1 MNKNKKLLV
10 LLLAPVLALSLA
22 ACNNNNNTSSTT
34 SSSTSTSS
42 STNTS
47 STTTPSST
55 TTISSSTST
64 STTTPDSSSSSSTTQ
79 GNLLDEITGTADE
92 RYATYKAT
100 ANGAVATAYAELV
113 AVETFTPNNNSN
125 LYFMDGTH
133 AIKAINVNDYS
144 VVQQLEVGKV
154 YKVVG
159 VYDQAKNRLNGKNQA
174 VTFELVEGGETKV
187 QAVKTNLDLAAAT
200 TDNVDT
206 VAYST
211 TGVVTDVIN
220 GTTKSIKVEIA
231 GKTYTVQTRGANADA
246 VNEVLM
252 SASNNQKVNIK
263 SAVVYNVDTL
273 NVLNAADIEFTTPDT
288 PDVPDVPTKYKGT
301 IGAATQ
307 DGLTVGSVSAEKTLT
322 YTVEG
327 DKVTVGGTDELI
339 AYVKADEAT
348 GVTAGN
354 YIGVKITAPADL
366 DASLNPIV
374 VFNSQQLTWTDIAS
388 EGSAELKFEVT
399 SITSTYTIS
408 VYWEGSLEKAAQV
421 FTVEFATGTAL
432 QEKEITIV
440 DSTISEL
447 LKKDGSKM
455 WTDREQLYRVEAV
468 VSEITNTTMGNGKVM
483 DPATGEEITLYGLCD
498 SVEVFDNAT
507 LKFSNNKTFSSLNL
521 VKGDKVTLV
530 VQYLV
535 YGYSAPYTQ
544 EVQGYLE
551 EKVAGVN
558 DVKYTVAVTADAEKG
573 TVELDK
579 TQVALGETAVAT
591 VTAKEGWAAAK
602 VEFNG
607 VKLTPNAEGKY
618 EFTGA
623 IYTNSLV
630 VEFAEDLQYD
640 ITINTP
646 ENGTAELSAT
656 KAKIGTEITIT
667 VSPAEG
673 YKVDYVKVNG
683 ERIRAV
689 DGAYK
694 FILSGTTS
702 VEVAFMDANTLRS
715 SAYVICADKYSNVS
729 GPFPSSISSLLKS
742 GEDIVTSVSATG
754 SVAYKSGDALKFG
767 SGSKPNTTFVINLS
781 QKVTSIIIRATAWKG
796 STSTLT
802 IDGSVESSVTTSQGT
817 GDSSGYADYTF
828 TFAEGVDTITVSA
841 AGRYLIS
848 GLTFLYALNHQA
860 INKN

>member
-113 AVETFTPNNNSN
+113 AVETFPQNNNSSN
-125 LYFMDGTH
+125 LYLMDGTH
-133 AIKAINVNDYS
+133 AIKAINVSDYN

-159 VYDQAKNRLNGKNQA
+159 VYDQAKNGLNGKNQA

-263 SAVVYNVDTL
+263 SAVVYKVDTL

-327 DKVTVGGTDELI
+327 DKVTVGGTDELV

-498 SVEVFDNAT
+498 SVKVFDNAT

-729 GPFPSSISSLLKS
+729 GPFPSSISELLDS

-848 GLTFLYALNHQA
+848 GLTFLYA
-860 INKN
+860 

>member
-288 PDVPDVPTKYKGT
+288 PDVPDVPTKYKGI

-848 GLTFLYALNHQA
+848 GLTFLYA
-860 INKN
+860 

>member
-339 AYVKADEAT
+339 AYVKADYAT

-848 GLTFLYALNHQA
+848 GLTFLYA
-860 INKN
+860 

>member
-125 LYFMDGTH
+125 LYLMDGTH
-133 AIKAINVNDYS
+133 AIKAINVNDYN

-231 GKTYTVQTRGANADA
+231 GKTYIVQTRGANADA

-288 PDVPDVPTKYKGT
+288 PDVPDVPTEYKGT

-327 DKVTVGGTDELI
+327 DKVTVGGTDELV
-339 AYVKADEAT
+339 AYVEADEAT

-447 LKKDGSKM
+447 LKKDGSKK
-455 WTDREQLYRVEAV
+455 WEDNEQLYRIEAV
-468 VSEITNTTMGNGKVM
+468 ISEITSTTMGNGKVM
-483 DPATGEEITLYGLCD
+483 DPVTGEEITLYGLCD

-530 VQYLV
+530 VKYLV

-630 VEFAEDLQYD
+630 VEFAEDIQYD

-646 ENGTAELSAT
+646 EKGTAELSAT

-673 YKVDYVKVNG
+673 YEIDYVKVNG
-683 ERIRAV
+683 ESIRAV

-694 FILSGTTS
+694 FTLSGTTS
-702 VEVAFMDANTLRS
+702 VEVAFKLYVEVNNETYTWDKVFGVDSGTSDRLLTMLGCKVLWKQNSSNNKIKLDSDEQRIYVQHSLTFTANERKSITKIVLHATTEKFVLTMNS
-715 SAYVICADKYSNVS
+715 SAVGND
-729 GPFPSSISSLLKS
+729 
-742 GEDIVTSVSATG
+742 
-754 SVAYKSGDALKFG
+754 
-767 SGSKPNTTFVINLS
+767 
-781 QKVTSIIIRATAWKG
+781 G
-796 STSTLT
+796 STKATVTEKLDSSALT
-802 IDGSVESSVTTSQGT
+802 ITYEIADGASSVTLV
-817 GDSSGYADYTF
+817 SSKQVRISSFEVFYA
-828 TFAEGVDTITVSA
+828 
-841 AGRYLIS
+841 
-848 GLTFLYALNHQA
+848 
-860 INKN
+860 

>member
-125 LYFMDGTH
+125 LYLMDGTH
-133 AIKAINVNDYS
+133 AIKAINVNDYN

-159 VYDQAKNRLNGKNQA
+159 VYDQAKNRLNGKDQA

-200 TDNVDT
+200 TENVDT

-263 SAVVYNVDTL
+263 SAVVYKVDTL

-327 DKVTVGGTDELI
+327 DKVTVGGTDELV

-535 YGYSAPYTQ
+535 HGYSAPYTQ

-848 GLTFLYALNHQA
+848 GLTFLYA
-860 INKN
+860 

>member
-47 STTTPSST
+47 STTTTPSST
-55 TTISSSTST
+55 TTISSSTSA

-100 ANGAVATAYAELV
+100 ADGAVATAYAELV
-113 AVETFTPNNNSN
+113 AVETFPQNNNSSN
-125 LYFMDGTH
+125 LYLMDGTH
-133 AIKAINVNDYS
+133 AIKAINVNDYN

-159 VYDQAKNRLNGKNQA
+159 VYDQAENRLNGKSQA

-288 PDVPDVPTKYKGT
+288 PDVPDVPTEYKGT

-327 DKVTVGGTDELI
+327 DKVTVGGTDELV
-339 AYVKADEAT
+339 AYVEADEAT

-388 EGSAELKFEVT
+388 EGSAELKFAVT

-447 LKKDGSKM
+447 LKKDSSKK
-455 WTDREQLYRVEAV
+455 WTDTEQLYRVEAII
-468 VSEITNTTMGNGKVM
+468 SDITNTTFGNGKVM
-483 DPATGEEITLYGLCD
+483 DPVTGEEITLYGLCD
-498 SVEVFDNAT
+498 SIETFDNAT

-535 YGYSAPYTQ
+535 FGYSAPYTQ

-591 VTAKEGWAAAK
+591 VTAKEGYAVAK

-607 VKLTPNAEGKY
+607 VTLTPNAEGKY
-618 EFTGA
+618 EITGA

-656 KAKIGTEITIT
+656 KAKIGTEITVT
-667 VSPAEG
+667 VSPSEG

-683 ERIRAV
+683 ESIRAV

-694 FILSGTTS
+694 FRLNGTTS
-702 VEVAFMDANTLRS
+702 VEVAFKLYVEVNNETYTWDKVFGVDSGTSDRLLTMLGCKVLWKQNS
-715 SAYVICADKYSNVS
+715 SN
-729 GPFPSSISSLLKS
+729 
-742 GEDIVTSVSATG
+742 
-754 SVAYKSGDALKFG
+754 
-767 SGSKPNTTFVINLS
+767 SKINL
-781 QKVTSIIIRATAWKG
+781 
-796 STSTLT
+796 
-802 IDGSVESSVTTSQGT
+802 
-817 GDSSGYADYTF
+817 DSDEQRIYVQHSLTF
-828 TFAEGVDTITVSA
+828 TANEGKSITKIVLHA
-841 AGRYLIS
+841 
-848 GLTFLYALNHQA
+848 TE
-860 INKN
+860 KNMF

>member
-354 YIGVKITAPADL
+354 YIGVKITAPVDL

-729 GPFPSSISSLLKS
+729 GTFPSSISSLLKS

-848 GLTFLYALNHQA
+848 GLTFLYA
-860 INKN
+860 

>member
-55 TTISSSTST
+55 TTISSSTNT

-159 VYDQAKNRLNGKNQA
+159 VYDQAKNGLNGKDQA

-200 TDNVDT
+200 TENVDT

-263 SAVVYNVDTL
+263 SAVVYKVDTL

-327 DKVTVGGTDELI
+327 DKVTVGGTDELV

-767 SGSKPNTTFVINLS
+767 SSSKPNTTFVINLS

-848 GLTFLYALNHQA
+848 GLTFLYA
-860 INKN
+860 

>member
-125 LYFMDGTH
+125 LYLMDGTH
-133 AIKAINVNDYS
+133 AIKAINVNDYN

-288 PDVPDVPTKYKGT
+288 PDIPDVPTEYKGT

-327 DKVTVGGTDELI
+327 DKVTVGGTDELV

-498 SVEVFDNAT
+498 SVKVFDNAT

-817 GDSSGYADYTF
+817 GDASGYADYTF

-848 GLTFLYALNHQA
+848 GLTFLYA
-860 INKN
+860 

>member
-113 AVETFTPNNNSN
+113 AVETFPQNNNSSN
-125 LYFMDGTH
+125 LYLMDGTH
-133 AIKAINVNDYS
+133 AIKAINVSDYN

-327 DKVTVGGTDELI
+327 DKVTVGGTDELV

-483 DPATGEEITLYGLCD
+483 DPATGEEITLYGLCN

-579 TQVALGETAVAT
+579 TQVALGETAIAT

-729 GPFPSSISSLLKS
+729 GPFPSSISELLDS

-754 SVAYKSGDALKFG
+754 YVAYKSGDALKFG

-828 TFAEGVDTITVSA
+828 TFAEGFDTITVSA

-848 GLTFLYALNHQA
+848 GLTFLYA
-860 INKN
+860 

>member
-79 GNLLDEITGTADE
+79 DNLLDEITGTADE

-125 LYFMDGTH
+125 LYLMDGTH
-133 AIKAINVNDYS
+133 AIKAINVNDYN

-263 SAVVYNVDTL
+263 SAIVYNVDTL

-288 PDVPDVPTKYKGT
+288 PDVPDVPTEYKGT

-327 DKVTVGGTDELI
+327 DKVTVGGTDELV
-339 AYVKADEAT
+339 AYVEADEAT

-388 EGSAELKFEVT
+388 EGSAELKFAVT

-447 LKKDGSKM
+447 LKKDGSKK
-455 WTDREQLYRVEAV
+455 WEDNEQLYRVEAV

-530 VQYLV
+530 VKYLV

-591 VTAKEGWAAAK
+591 VTAKEGWAVTK

-618 EFTGA
+618 EFTGVIFA
-623 IYTNSLV
+623 NSLV
-630 VEFAEDLQYD
+630 VEFAEDIQYD

-646 ENGTAELSAT
+646 KNGTAELSAT

-673 YKVDYVKVNG
+673 YEIDYVKVNG
-683 ERIRAV
+683 ESIRAV

-694 FILSGTTS
+694 FTLSGTTS
-702 VEVAFMDANTLRS
+702 VEVAFKLYVEVNNETYTWDKAFGVDSGTNDRLLTMLGCKVLWKQNSSTSKINLEYDEQRIYVQHSLTFTANEGKSITKIVLHATSGNHVLTMNS
-715 SAYVICADKYSNVS
+715 SAVGND
-729 GPFPSSISSLLKS
+729 
-742 GEDIVTSVSATG
+742 
-754 SVAYKSGDALKFG
+754 
-767 SGSKPNTTFVINLS
+767 
-781 QKVTSIIIRATAWKG
+781 G
-796 STSTLT
+796 STKATITEKLDSSALT
-802 IDGSVESSVTTSQGT
+802 ITYEIADGASSVTLVASKQVRI
-817 GDSSGYADYTF
+817 SSFEVFYA
-828 TFAEGVDTITVSA
+828 
-841 AGRYLIS
+841 
-848 GLTFLYALNHQA
+848 
-860 INKN
+860 

>member
-159 VYDQAKNRLNGKNQA
+159 VYDQAKNRLNGKDQA

-263 SAVVYNVDTL
+263 SAVVYKVDTL

-327 DKVTVGGTDELI
+327 DKVTVGGTDELV

-421 FTVEFATGTAL
+421 FTVEFATLTAL

-483 DPATGEEITLYGLCD
+483 DPATGEEITLYGLCN

-848 GLTFLYALNHQA
+848 GLTFLYA
-860 INKN
+860 

>member
-125 LYFMDGTH
+125 LYLMDGTH
-133 AIKAINVNDYS
+133 AIKAINVNDYN

-288 PDVPDVPTKYKGT
+288 PDIPDVPTEYKGT

-327 DKVTVGGTDELI
+327 DKVTFGGTDELV

-498 SVEVFDNAT
+498 SVKVFDNAT

-817 GDSSGYADYTF
+817 GDASGYADYTF

-848 GLTFLYALNHQA
+848 GLTFLYA
-860 INKN
+860 

>member
-133 AIKAINVNDYS
+133 AIKAINVNDYN

-327 DKVTVGGTDELI
+327 DKVTVGGTDELV

-729 GPFPSSISSLLKS
+729 GPFPSSISELLDS

-817 GDSSGYADYTF
+817 GDASGYADYTF

-848 GLTFLYALNHQA
+848 GLTFLYA
-860 INKN
+860 

>member
-22 ACNNNNNTSSTT
+22 ACNNNN
-34 SSSTSTSS
+34 
-42 STNTS
+42 NTS

-220 GTTKSIKVEIA
+220 GTTKKSIKVEIA

-694 FILSGTTS
+694 FRLNGTTS

-715 SAYVICADKYSNVS
+715 SVYVICADKYSNVI
-729 GPFPSSISSLLKS
+729 GPFPSSISKLLDS

-754 SVAYKSGDALKFG
+754 SVGYKSGDALKFG

-781 QKVTSIIIRATAWKG
+781 QKVTSIIIRATAWKD
-796 STSTLT
+796 SKSTLT
-802 IDGSVESSVTTSQGT
+802 IDGSVESSVETSQGT
-817 GDSSGYADYTF
+817 GDASGYADYTF

-841 AGRYLIS
+841 EGRYLIS
-848 GLTFLYALNHQA
+848 GLTFLYAQSSS
-860 INKN
+860 NK

>member
-1 MNKNKKLLV
+1 MAI
-10 LLLAPVLALSLA
+10 LAVML
-22 ACNNNNNTSSTT
+22 
-34 SSSTSTSS
+34 
-42 STNTS
+42 
-47 STTTPSST
+47 
-55 TTISSSTST
+55 ISSSTST

-113 AVETFTPNNNSN
+113 AVETFPQNNNSSN
-125 LYFMDGTH
+125 LYLMDGTH
-133 AIKAINVNDYS
+133 AIKAINVNDYN

-159 VYDQAKNRLNGKNQA
+159 VYDQAENRLNGKSQA

-220 GTTKSIKVEIA
+220 GTTKSVKVEIA
-231 GKTYTVQTRGANADA
+231 GKTYTVQTIGANADA

-288 PDVPDVPTKYKGT
+288 PDVPDVPTEYKGT

-327 DKVTVGGTDELI
+327 DKVTVGGTDELV
-339 AYVKADEAT
+339 AYVEADEAT

-447 LKKDGSKM
+447 LKKDSSKK
-455 WTDREQLYRVEAV
+455 WTDTEQLYRV
-468 VSEITNTTMGNGKVM
+468 
-483 DPATGEEITLYGLCD
+483 
-498 SVEVFDNAT
+498 
-507 LKFSNNKTFSSLNL
+507 
-521 VKGDKVTLV
+521 
-530 VQYLV
+530 
-535 YGYSAPYTQ
+535 
-544 EVQGYLE
+544 
-551 EKVAGVN
+551 
-558 DVKYTVAVTADAEKG
+558 
-573 TVELDK
+573 
-579 TQVALGETAVAT
+579 
-591 VTAKEGWAAAK
+591 
-602 VEFNG
+602 
-607 VKLTPNAEGKY
+607 
-618 EFTGA
+618 
-623 IYTNSLV
+623 
-630 VEFAEDLQYD
+630 
-640 ITINTP
+640 
-646 ENGTAELSAT
+646 
-656 KAKIGTEITIT
+656 
-667 VSPAEG
+667 
-673 YKVDYVKVNG
+673 
-683 ERIRAV
+683 
-689 DGAYK
+689 
-694 FILSGTTS
+694 
-702 VEVAFMDANTLRS
+702 
-715 SAYVICADKYSNVS
+715 
-729 GPFPSSISSLLKS
+729 
-742 GEDIVTSVSATG
+742 
-754 SVAYKSGDALKFG
+754 
-767 SGSKPNTTFVINLS
+767 
-781 QKVTSIIIRATAWKG
+781 
-796 STSTLT
+796 
-802 IDGSVESSVTTSQGT
+802 
-817 GDSSGYADYTF
+817 
-828 TFAEGVDTITVSA
+828 
-841 AGRYLIS
+841 
-848 GLTFLYALNHQA
+848 
-860 INKN
+860 

>member
-125 LYFMDGTH
+125 LYLMDGTH
-133 AIKAINVNDYS
+133 AIKAINVNDYN

-252 SASNNQKVNIK
+252 AASNNQKVNIK

-288 PDVPDVPTKYKGT
+288 PDVPDVPTEYKGT

-327 DKVTVGGTDELI
+327 DKVTVGGTDELV

-591 VTAKEGWAAAK
+591 VTAKEGWAASK

-646 ENGTAELSAT
+646 KNGTAELSAT

-729 GPFPSSISSLLKS
+729 GPFPSSISSLLNS

-817 GDSSGYADYTF
+817 GDASGYADYTF

-848 GLTFLYALNHQA
+848 GLTFLYA
-860 INKN
+860 

>member
-125 LYFMDGTH
+125 LYLMDGTH
-133 AIKAINVNDYS
+133 AIKAINVNDYN

-263 SAVVYNVDTL
+263 SAIVYNVDTL

-288 PDVPDVPTKYKGT
+288 PDVPDVPTEYKGT

-327 DKVTVGGTDELI
+327 DKVTVGGTDELV
-339 AYVKADEAT
+339 AYVEADEAT

-447 LKKDGSKM
+447 LKKDGSKK
-455 WTDREQLYRVEAV
+455 WEDNEQLYRIEAV
-468 VSEITNTTMGNGKVM
+468 ISEITNTTMGNGKVM

-530 VQYLV
+530 VKYLV
-535 YGYSAPYTQ
+535 FGYSAPYTQ

-630 VEFAEDLQYD
+630 VEFAEDIQYD

-646 ENGTAELSAT
+646 EKGTAELSAT

-673 YKVDYVKVNG
+673 YEIDYVKVNG
-683 ERIRAV
+683 ESIRAV

-694 FILSGTTS
+694 FRLNGTTS
-702 VEVAFMDANTLRS
+702 VEVAFKLYVEVNNETYTWDKVFGVDSGTSDRLLTMLGCKVLWKQNSSTNKIKLDSNEQRIYVQHSLTFTANQRKSITKIVLHATTENYVLTMNS
-715 SAYVICADKYSNVS
+715 SAVGND
-729 GPFPSSISSLLKS
+729 
-742 GEDIVTSVSATG
+742 
-754 SVAYKSGDALKFG
+754 
-767 SGSKPNTTFVINLS
+767 
-781 QKVTSIIIRATAWKG
+781 G
-796 STSTLT
+796 STKATVTEKLDSSALT
-802 IDGSVESSVTTSQGT
+802 ITYEIADGASSVTLV
-817 GDSSGYADYTF
+817 SSKQVRISSFEVFYA
-828 TFAEGVDTITVSA
+828 
-841 AGRYLIS
+841 
-848 GLTFLYALNHQA
+848 
-860 INKN
+860 

>member
-47 STTTPSST
+47 STTTTPSST

-100 ANGAVATAYAELV
+100 ADGAVATAYAELV

-125 LYFMDGTH
+125 LYLMDGTH
-133 AIKAINVNDYS
+133 AIKAINVNDYN

-159 VYDQAKNRLNGKNQA
+159 VYDQAKNRLNGKSQA

-288 PDVPDVPTKYKGT
+288 PDVPDVPTEYKGT

-327 DKVTVGGTDELI
+327 DKVTVGGTDELV
-339 AYVKADEAT
+339 AYVEADEAT

-388 EGSAELKFEVT
+388 EGSAELKFAVT

-455 WTDREQLYRVEAV
+455 WTDTEQLYRVEAV
-468 VSEITNTTMGNGKVM
+468 VSEITNTTWGNGKVM

-535 YGYSAPYTQ
+535 FGYSAPYTQ

-591 VTAKEGWAAAK
+591 VTAKEGYAVAK

-607 VKLTPNAEGKY
+607 VTLTPNAEGKY
-618 EFTGA
+618 EITGA

-673 YKVDYVKVNG
+673 YEIDYVKVNG
-683 ERIRAV
+683 ESIRAV

-694 FILSGTTS
+694 FTLNGTTS
-702 VEVAFMDANTLRS
+702 VEVAFRDANTLKS
-715 SAYVICADKYSNVS
+715 SAYVICADKYNSNFS
-729 GPFPSSISSLLKS
+729 GTAPSTLTSFLKK
-742 GEDIVTSVSATG
+742 GDEDIVTGVTVTSNVSWSDGNPLKCGTSKAKTSTITLTLSV
-754 SVAYKSGDALKFG
+754 
-767 SGSKPNTTFVINLS
+767 N
-781 QKVTSIIIRATAWKG
+781 VTSITIRATSWNKIE
-796 STSTLT
+796 TTLS
-802 IDGSVESSVTTSQGT
+802 IDGSVESSITMSTGTST
-817 GDSSGYADYTF
+817 GAYEDVTF
-828 TFAEGVDTITVSA
+828 TFAEGVNTITINSGERCEI
-841 AGRYLIS
+841 AGF
-848 GLTFLYALNHQA
+848 TFLYA
-860 INKN
+860 

>member
-263 SAVVYNVDTL
+263 SAVVYKVDTL

-327 DKVTVGGTDELI
+327 DKVTVGGTDELV

-483 DPATGEEITLYGLCD
+483 DPATGEEITLYGLCN

-828 TFAEGVDTITVSA
+828 TFAEGVDKITVSA

-848 GLTFLYALNHQA
+848 GLTFLYA
-860 INKN
+860 

>member
-1 MNKNKKLLV
+1 MNKNQKLLV

-55 TTISSSTST
+55 TTISTSTST

-125 LYFMDGTH
+125 LYLMDGTH
-133 AIKAINVNDYS
+133 AIKAINVNDYN

-288 PDVPDVPTKYKGT
+288 PDVPDVPTEYKGT

-327 DKVTVGGTDELI
+327 DKVTVGGTDELV

-498 SVEVFDNAT
+498 SVKVFDNAT

-817 GDSSGYADYTF
+817 GDASGYADYTF

-848 GLTFLYALNHQA
+848 GLTFLYA
-860 INKN
+860 

>member
-64 STTTPDSSSSSSTTQ
+64 STTTPNSSSSSSTTQ

-100 ANGAVATAYAELV
+100 ADGAVATAYAELV

-125 LYFMDGTH
+125 LYLMDGTH
-133 AIKAINVNDYS
+133 AIKAINVNDYN

-231 GKTYTVQTRGANADA
+231 GKTYTVQARGANADA

-263 SAVVYNVDTL
+263 SAVVYKVDTL

-327 DKVTVGGTDELI
+327 DKVTVGGTDELV

-521 VKGDKVTLV
+521 VKGDKVKLV

-729 GPFPSSISSLLKS
+729 GPFPSSISELLDS

-767 SGSKPNTTFVINLS
+767 SSSKPNTTFVINLS

-817 GDSSGYADYTF
+817 GDASGYADYTF

-848 GLTFLYALNHQA
+848 GLTFLYA
-860 INKN
+860 

>member
-125 LYFMDGTH
+125 LYLMDGTH
-133 AIKAINVNDYS
+133 AIKAINVNDYN

-288 PDVPDVPTKYKGT
+288 PDVPDVPTEYKGT

-327 DKVTVGGTDELI
+327 DKVTVGGTDELV

-498 SVEVFDNAT
+498 SVKVFDNAT

-646 ENGTAELSAT
+646 KNGTAELSAT

-673 YKVDYVKVNG
+673 YEIDYVKVNG
-683 ERIRAV
+683 ESIRAV

-694 FILSGTTS
+694 FTLSGTTS
-702 VEVAFMDANTLRS
+702 VEVAFKLYVEVNNETYTWDKVFGVDSGTSDRLLTMLGCKVLWKQNSSNNKIKLDSDEQRIYVQHSLTFTANERKSITKIVLHATTEKFVLTMNS
-715 SAYVICADKYSNVS
+715 SAVGND
-729 GPFPSSISSLLKS
+729 
-742 GEDIVTSVSATG
+742 
-754 SVAYKSGDALKFG
+754 
-767 SGSKPNTTFVINLS
+767 
-781 QKVTSIIIRATAWKG
+781 G
-796 STSTLT
+796 STKATVTEKLDSSALT
-802 IDGSVESSVTTSQGT
+802 ITYEIADGASSVTLV
-817 GDSSGYADYTF
+817 SSKQVRISSFEVFYA
-828 TFAEGVDTITVSA
+828 
-841 AGRYLIS
+841 
-848 GLTFLYALNHQA
+848 
-860 INKN
+860 

>member
-220 GTTKSIKVEIA
+220 GTTKSVKVKIA
-231 GKTYTVQTRGANADA
+231 GKTYTVQARGANADA

-263 SAVVYNVDTL
+263 SAVVYKVDTL

-327 DKVTVGGTDELI
+327 DKVTVGGTDELV

-483 DPATGEEITLYGLCD
+483 DPATGEEITLYGLCN

-767 SGSKPNTTFVINLS
+767 SSSKPNTTFVINLS

-848 GLTFLYALNHQA
+848 GLTFLYA
-860 INKN
+860 

>member
-630 VEFAEDLQYD
+630 VEFAEDLQYV

-767 SGSKPNTTFVINLS
+767 SGSNPNTTFVINLS

-848 GLTFLYALNHQA
+848 GLTFLYA
-860 INKN
+860 

>member
-781 QKVTSIIIRATAWKG
+781 QKVTSIIIRATAWKD

-848 GLTFLYALNHQA
+848 GLTFLYA
-860 INKN
+860 

>member
-64 STTTPDSSSSSSTTQ
+64 STTTPNSSSSSSTTQ

-100 ANGAVATAYAELV
+100 ADGAVATAYAELV

-125 LYFMDGTH
+125 LYLMDGTH
-133 AIKAINVNDYS
+133 AIKAINVNDYN

-288 PDVPDVPTKYKGT
+288 PDVPDVPTEYKGT

-327 DKVTVGGTDELI
+327 DKVTVGGTDELV

-498 SVEVFDNAT
+498 SVKVFDNAT

-817 GDSSGYADYTF
+817 GDASGYADYTF

-848 GLTFLYALNHQA
+848 GLTFLYA
-860 INKN
+860 

>member
-133 AIKAINVNDYS
+133 AIKAINVNDYN

-220 GTTKSIKVEIA
+220 GTTKSVKVKIA
-231 GKTYTVQTRGANADA
+231 EKTYTVQAGGANADA

-263 SAVVYNVDTL
+263 SAVVYKVDTL

-327 DKVTVGGTDELI
+327 DKVTVGGTDELV

-729 GPFPSSISSLLKS
+729 GPFPSSISELLDS

-848 GLTFLYALNHQA
+848 GLTFLYA
-860 INKN
+860 

>member
-288 PDVPDVPTKYKGT
+288 PDVPDVPTKSKGT

-848 GLTFLYALNHQA
+848 GLTFLYA
-860 INKN
+860 

>member
-113 AVETFTPNNNSN
+113 AVETFPQNNNSSN
-125 LYFMDGTH
+125 LYLMDGTH
-133 AIKAINVNDYS
+133 AIKAINVSDYN

-263 SAVVYNVDTL
+263 SAVVYKVDTL

-327 DKVTVGGTDELI
+327 DKVTVGGTDELV

-483 DPATGEEITLYGLCD
+483 DPATGEEITLYGLCN

-729 GPFPSSISSLLKS
+729 GPFPSSISELLDS

-848 GLTFLYALNHQA
+848 GLTFLYA
-860 INKN
+860 

>member
-113 AVETFTPNNNSN
+113 AVETFPQNNNSSN
-125 LYFMDGTH
+125 LYLMDGTH
-133 AIKAINVNDYS
+133 AIKAINVSDYN

-231 GKTYTVQTRGANADA
+231 GKTYTVQTGGANADA

-327 DKVTVGGTDELI
+327 DKVTVGGTDELV

-483 DPATGEEITLYGLCD
+483 DPATGEEITLYGLCN

-848 GLTFLYALNHQA
+848 GLTFLYA
-860 INKN
+860 

>member
-47 STTTPSST
+47 STTIIPSST

-100 ANGAVATAYAELV
+100 ADGAVATAYAELV

-125 LYFMDGTH
+125 LYLMDGTH
-133 AIKAINVNDYS
+133 AIKAINVNDYN

-159 VYDQAKNRLNGKNQA
+159 VYDQAKNRLNGKSQA

-288 PDVPDVPTKYKGT
+288 PDVPDVPTEYKGT

-327 DKVTVGGTDELI
+327 DKVTVGGTDELV
-339 AYVKADEAT
+339 AYVEADEAT

-388 EGSAELKFEVT
+388 EGSAELKFAVT

-447 LKKDGSKM
+447 LKKDSSKK
-455 WTDREQLYRVEAV
+455 WTDTEQLYRVEAII
-468 VSEITNTTMGNGKVM
+468 SDITNTTFGNGKVM
-483 DPATGEEITLYGLCD
+483 DPVTGEEITLYGLCD
-498 SVEVFDNAT
+498 SIETFDNAT

-535 YGYSAPYTQ
+535 FGYSAPYTQ

-591 VTAKEGWAAAK
+591 VTAKEGYAVAK

-607 VKLTPNAEGKY
+607 VTLTPNAEGKY
-618 EFTGA
+618 EITGA

-656 KAKIGTEITIT
+656 KAKIGTEITVT
-667 VSPAEG
+667 VSPSEG

-683 ERIRAV
+683 ESIRAV

-694 FILSGTTS
+694 FRLNGTTS
-702 VEVAFMDANTLRS
+702 VEVAFKLYVEVNNETYTWDKVFGVDSGTSDRLLTMLGCKVLWKQNSSNSKINLDSDEQRIYVQHSLTFTANEGKSITKIVLHATEKKYVLTMNS
-715 SAYVICADKYSNVS
+715 SAVGND
-729 GPFPSSISSLLKS
+729 
-742 GEDIVTSVSATG
+742 
-754 SVAYKSGDALKFG
+754 
-767 SGSKPNTTFVINLS
+767 
-781 QKVTSIIIRATAWKG
+781 G
-796 STSTLT
+796 STKATVTEKLDSSALT
-802 IDGSVESSVTTSQGT
+802 ITYEIADGASSVTLV
-817 GDSSGYADYTF
+817 SSKQVRISSFEVFYA
-828 TFAEGVDTITVSA
+828 
-841 AGRYLIS
+841 
-848 GLTFLYALNHQA
+848 
-860 INKN
+860 

>member
-125 LYFMDGTH
+125 LYLMDGTH
-133 AIKAINVNDYS
+133 AIKAINVNDYN

-327 DKVTVGGTDELI
+327 DKVTVGGTDELV

-544 EVQGYLE
+544 KVQGYLE

-729 GPFPSSISSLLKS
+729 GPFPSSISSLLNS

-848 GLTFLYALNHQA
+848 GLTFLYA
-860 INKN
+860 

>member
-1 MNKNKKLLV
+1 M
-10 LLLAPVLALSLA
+10 A
-22 ACNNNNNTSSTT
+22 
-34 SSSTSTSS
+34 
-42 STNTS
+42 
-47 STTTPSST
+47 
-55 TTISSSTST
+55 
-64 STTTPDSSSSSSTTQ
+64 
-79 GNLLDEITGTADE
+79 
-92 RYATYKAT
+92 
-100 ANGAVATAYAELV
+100 
-113 AVETFTPNNNSN
+113 
-125 LYFMDGTH
+125 
-133 AIKAINVNDYS
+133 
-144 VVQQLEVGKV
+144 
-154 YKVVG
+154 
-159 VYDQAKNRLNGKNQA
+159 
-174 VTFELVEGGETKV
+174 
-187 QAVKTNLDLAAAT
+187 
-200 TDNVDT
+200 
-206 VAYST
+206 
-211 TGVVTDVIN
+211 
-220 GTTKSIKVEIA
+220 
-231 GKTYTVQTRGANADA
+231 
-246 VNEVLM
+246 
-252 SASNNQKVNIK
+252 ASNNQKVNIK

-288 PDVPDVPTKYKGT
+288 PDVPDVPTEYKGT

-327 DKVTVGGTDELI
+327 DKVTVGGTDELV

-498 SVEVFDNAT
+498 SVKVFDNAT

-591 VTAKEGWAAAK
+591 VKAKEGWAAAK

-742 GEDIVTSVSATG
+742 GEDIFTSVSATG

-767 SGSKPNTTFVINLS
+767 SSSKPNTTFVINLS

-817 GDSSGYADYTF
+817 GDASGYADYTF

-848 GLTFLYALNHQA
+848 GLTFLYA
-860 INKN
+860 

>member
-220 GTTKSIKVEIA
+220 GTTKSVKVKIA
-231 GKTYTVQTRGANADA
+231 GKTYTVQARGANADA

-263 SAVVYNVDTL
+263 SAVVYKVDTL

-327 DKVTVGGTDELI
+327 DKVTVGGTDELV

-483 DPATGEEITLYGLCD
+483 DPATGEEITLYGLCN

-656 KAKIGTEITIT
+656 KAKIGTEITVT

-694 FILSGTTS
+694 FRLNGTTS

-729 GPFPSSISSLLKS
+729 GPFPSSISELLDS

-848 GLTFLYALNHQA
+848 GLTFLYA
-860 INKN
+860 

>member
-64 STTTPDSSSSSSTTQ
+64 STTTPNSSSSSSTTQ

-100 ANGAVATAYAELV
+100 ADGAVATAYAELV
-113 AVETFTPNNNSN
+113 AVETFTPNNNSTT
-125 LYFMDGTH
+125 LYLMDGTH
-133 AIKAINVNDYS
+133 AIKAINVNDYN

-231 GKTYTVQTRGANADA
+231 GKTYTVQARGANADA

-263 SAVVYNVDTL
+263 SAVVYKVDTL

-327 DKVTVGGTDELI
+327 DKVTVGGTDELV

-673 YKVDYVKVNG
+673 FKVDYVKVNG

-729 GPFPSSISSLLKS
+729 GPFPSSISELLDS

-817 GDSSGYADYTF
+817 GDASGYADYTF

-848 GLTFLYALNHQA
+848 GLTFLYA
-860 INKN
+860 

>member
-125 LYFMDGTH
+125 LYLMDGTH
-133 AIKAINVNDYS
+133 AIKAINVNDYN

-288 PDVPDVPTKYKGT
+288 PDVPDVPTEYKGT

-327 DKVTVGGTDELI
+327 DKVTVGGTDELV

-498 SVEVFDNAT
+498 SVKVFDNAT

-817 GDSSGYADYTF
+817 GDASGYADYTF

-848 GLTFLYALNHQA
+848 GLTFLYA
-860 INKN
+860 

>member
-125 LYFMDGTH
+125 LYLMDGTH
-133 AIKAINVNDYS
+133 AIKAINVNDYN

-263 SAVVYNVDTL
+263 SAIVYNVDTL

-288 PDVPDVPTKYKGT
+288 PDVPDVPTEYKGT

-327 DKVTVGGTDELI
+327 DKVTVGGTDELV

-483 DPATGEEITLYGLCD
+483 DPATGEEITLYGLCN

-630 VEFAEDLQYD
+630 VEFAEDLEYD

-767 SGSKPNTTFVINLS
+767 SGSNPNTTFVINLS

-848 GLTFLYALNHQA
+848 GLTFLYA
-860 INKN
+860 

>member
-125 LYFMDGTH
+125 LYLMDGTH
-133 AIKAINVNDYS
+133 AIKAINVNDYN

-252 SASNNQKVNIK
+252 AASNNQKVNIK

-288 PDVPDVPTKYKGT
+288 PDVPDVPTEYKGT

-322 YTVEG
+322 YIVDG
-327 DKVTVGGTDELI
+327 DKVTVGGTDELV
-339 AYVKADEAT
+339 AYVEADEAT

-388 EGSAELKFEVT
+388 EGSAELKFAVT

-455 WTDREQLYRVEAV
+455 WTDRELYRVEAV

-683 ERIRAV
+683 ESIKPNES
-689 DGAYK
+689 GAYV
-694 FILSGTTS
+694 FTLSGTTS
-702 VEVAFMDANTLRS
+702 VEVAFMDANTLKS
-715 SAYVICADKYSNVS
+715 SAYVICADKYNSNIS
-729 GPFPSSISSLLKS
+729 GAFPSSISSLLSS

-754 SVAYKSGDALKFG
+754 SVAYKSGEALKFG
-767 SGSKPNTTFVINLS
+767 SGKKPNTTFVINLS
-781 QKVTSIIIRATAWKG
+781 QKVTSITIRATAWAG

-817 GDSSGYADYTF
+817 GDASGYADYTF

-841 AGRYLIS
+841 EGRYLIS
-848 GLTFLYALNHQA
+848 GLTFLYA
-860 INKN
+860 